1 MGQLRQVEIL
11 FKGLIADRQ
20 RTRELDSYFRMWS
33 FNQQKGKKKSVDT
46 QHILINRGYGT
57 YYEPWEIKLDQNGF
71 IKKKKREA
79 RCGGILL

>member
-1 MGQLRQVEIL
+1 
-11 FKGLIADRQ
+11 
-20 RTRELDSYFRMWS
+20 MWS